1 MNPENELS
9 YPLMQGLGSFQLL
22 DFNWIN
28 AFQQVSASSSIV
40 CFASDLDASHLDD
53 PIEFHFAVIMFH
65 YEVSKTHD
73 FAIQAKQ
80 WEVPNLFR
88 ATLLQERVVVRSPFT
103 LCLSTQSTP
112 LPNRRHRDDL
122 RVSVWTF
129 PLMMNDLTVHL
140 VEITNF
146 HRSGAFA

>member
-9 YPLMQGLGSFQLL
+9 YPLMQGLGSFCI
-22 DFNWIN
+22 NWFMVSI
-28 AFQQVSASSSIV
+28 FQQVSASSSIV
-40 CFASDLDASHLDD
+40 CFASDLNASHLDD
-53 PIEFHFAVIMFH
+53 PIEFDFVIIMFR
-65 YEVSKTHD
+65 YEVSKPHD

-80 WEVPNLFR
+80 WEIPNLFR

-129 PLMMNDLTVHL
+129 PLMMN
-140 VEITNF
+140 E
-146 HRSGAFA
+146 